1 MLHEVAQ
8 GKGNTSLLALSC
20 FTTSEH
26 ACHFYHHL
34 SKAFKKVAVSIGNS
48 LAEGVLTNDDGK
60 NTAPSNNG
68 HFDFYEY
75 EGCDLSKSF
84 QITKQL
90 I

>member
-1 MLHEVAQ
+1 MEQ
-8 GKGNTSLLALSC
+8 KR
-20 FTTSEH
+20 
-26 ACHFYHHL
+26 
-34 SKAFKKVAVSIGNS
+34 FKYQKQIDELIAVSIGNS